1 MSTRTLHRPVGLRE
15 LELLL
20 DADARAFP
28 PRLPAQPIFYP
39 VMNADYA
46 AQIAREWNPT
56 DAASGFAGFVTE
68 FDVDANYLSRFEVK
82 TVGASRHQ
90 ELWVPA
96 EELPTFNG
104 HIRSRVRTTSA
115 FYGPAYEGP
124 VPLPLLVRS
133 RNPREQLKVLHAALG
148 YNGMDFGMEV
158 AANWKLVVANF
169 GFWSATAP
177 DEQGLAPPDAART
190 LAAIKTIWDQRHTDL
205 PLPVGALATGRT

>member
-1 MSTRTLHRPVGLRE
+1 M
-15 LELLL
+15 L

-39 VMNADYA
+39 VMNGDYA

-68 FDVDANYLSRFEVK
+68 FDVDADYLWRFEVK
-82 TVGASRHQ
+82 TVGATRHQ

-96 EELPTFNG
+96 GELDAFNG

-133 RNPREQLKVLHAALG
+133 RNPREQLKVLYAALG

-177 DEQGLAPPDAART
+177 GEQGLARPDAART
-190 LAAIKTIWDQRHTDL
+190 LAAINTIWDQRHPDL
-205 PLPVGALATGRT
+205 PLPVGALVTGRT